1 MLYSNKTRITY
12 GYNTENESSDT
23 QSYGITYNSAPAVFT
38 QMNAN
43 SSNKLFAV
51 NIYNVGT
58 TQFSYRKLYTQNGG
72 LVATA
77 GGEDFYWIAIGQI
90 P

>member
-1 MLYSNKTRITY
+1 
-12 GYNTENESSDT
+12 
-23 QSYGITYNSAPAVFT
+23 
-38 QMNAN
+38 MNAN